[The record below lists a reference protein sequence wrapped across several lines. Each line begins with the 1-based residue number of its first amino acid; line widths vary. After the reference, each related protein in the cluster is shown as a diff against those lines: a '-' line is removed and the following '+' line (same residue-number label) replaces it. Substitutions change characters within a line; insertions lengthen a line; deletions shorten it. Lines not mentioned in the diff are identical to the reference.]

1 MKTTNNTLT
10 VVTTLIVRGHEY
22 YIVTKDHFNG
32 DINNKFKYAGIKKEY
47 ITDGKLNRELNGLQM
62 YVSETVAEVVDRITD
77 SEEIAYLT
85 REEGLDAGEAVRVYF
100 MKKYNL
106 A

>member
-10 VVTTLIVRGHEY
+10 VVTTLIVRGNEY

-32 DINNKFKYAGIKKEY
+32 DIHNKFKYAGIKKEY

-62 YVSETVAEVVDRITD
+62 YVSETLAEVVDRITD
-77 SEEIAYLT
+77 SEEISYLIDT
-85 REEGLDAGEAVRVYF
+85 EGLDATEACFTYF
-100 MKKYNL
+100 KKKHNL
-106 A
+106 V